1 MIELFLSRY
10 VYLFV
15 LALLAIGLYGVLAKQ
30 DLVKKLIGLVI
41 FSTAIYIFFIE
52 GSLQEGGTAPVIDE
66 RGSDPALYVDPL
78 PHLLILT
85 AIVVGVGVLGVGLAL
100 LVRIYRAHGSL
111 DEYVVAA
118 RLAGRVP
125 TDTELE
131 DDDAERSPVPG
142 QQPAATPRGDRG
154 HDGPGSGPDD
164 HRSEG
169 WTRRGDDPTPRH
181 DDGGDDRHEGG
192 DHRHEGGDDRDDNG
206 QGRA

>member
-52 GSLQEGGTAPVIDE
+52 GSLQEGGTAPVLDE
-66 RGSDPALYVDPL
+66 RGTDPALYVDPL

-118 RLAGRVP
+118 RLAGRFP
-125 TDTELE
+125 SDTELE
-131 DDDAERSPVPG
+131 DEEAERSPVPG
-142 QQPAATPRGDRG
+142 HEPGTGRAVGGGASGGGASGG
-154 HDGPGSGPDD
+154 HDPG
-164 HRSEG
+164 
-169 WTRRGDDPTPRH
+169 
-181 DDGGDDRHEGG
+181 DGGNAADDDE
-192 DHRHEGGDDRDDNG
+192 
-206 QGRA
+206 QGPA

>member
-10 VYLFV
+10 VYLFI

-52 GSLQEGGTAPVIDE
+52 GSLQEGGTAPVLDE
-66 RGSDPALYVDPL
+66 RGTDPALYVDPL

-118 RLAGRVP
+118 RLAGRFP

-131 DDDAERSPVPG
+131 DDEVERSPVHGQGSGTSTTAGRGTDDRGGAPPG
-142 QQPAATPRGDRG
+142 PHTGGGGGASDPGDR
-154 HDGPGSGPDD
+154 
-164 HRSEG
+164 
-169 WTRRGDDPTPRH
+169 
-181 DDGGDDRHEGG
+181 DDGDRDDGDRD
-192 DHRHEGGDDRDDNG
+192 DGDDRD
-206 QGRA
+206 GRGPA